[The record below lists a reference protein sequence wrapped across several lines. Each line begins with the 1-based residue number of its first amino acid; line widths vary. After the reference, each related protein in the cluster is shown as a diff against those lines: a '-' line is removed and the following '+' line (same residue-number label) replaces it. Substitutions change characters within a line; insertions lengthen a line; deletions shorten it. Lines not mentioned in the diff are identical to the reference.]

1 MRRWLRRVCL
11 ARLVGLVGLGDEI
24 YIYIYITSMLSIGVV
39 SAQTQRVKTGPATAP
54 AQSDPHQPG

>member
-11 ARLVGLVGLGDEI
+11 AWLVGLVGLGDE
-24 YIYIYITSMLSIGVV
+24 IYIYITSMLSIGVV

>member
-11 ARLVGLVGLGDEI
+11 ARLVGLVGLGDE
-24 YIYIYITSMLSIGVV
+24 IYIYITSMLSIGVV

>member
-1 MRRWLRRVCL
+1 MRRWLCRVCL
-11 ARLVGLVGLGDEI
+11 ARLVGLVGLGDE
-24 YIYIYITSMLSIGVV
+24 IYIYITSMLSIGVV